1 MASCE
6 AETTKKS
13 IKTKLEAEIVSLSM
27 FSKLLKLRIIV
38 MSTNLEYSE
47 RERQKTKEQISEAQ
61 ARKRATDS

>member
-1 MASCE
+1 MATQIQLQSFLAGNRMASCE

-47 RERQKTKEQISEAQ
+47 R
-61 ARKRATDS
+61 